1 MNQSWVIL
9 LGPRFFTQTQIL
21 LENTIMMNKNM
32 EFSFL
37 FLIIPICLAT
47 FILNLCVIMTLWKTE
62 MTIVN
67 QLMSLECLV
76 NIFYTLLGTFQQSPY
91 YRGLDLEIYCIPHL
105 VLSNAFVLFNRLL
118 PVAIAVF
125 R

>member
-1 MNQSWVIL
+1 MNQSGVIL
-9 LGPRFFTQTQIL
+9 LGSNMFAQTKIIL
-21 LENTIMMNKNM
+21 EDTIMMNKNM

-47 FILNLCVIMTLWKTE
+47 LIINLCVLLTIWKTE

-67 QLMSLECLV
+67 QLMTLECLV

-91 YRGLDLEIYCIPHL
+91 YRGLDLALYCIPHM
-105 VLSNAFVLFNRLL
+105 VLSNAFVVFNRLL

>member
-1 MNQSWVIL
+1 MNQSGVIL
-9 LGPRFFTQTQIL
+9 LGSNMYGQTKII

-37 FLIIPICLAT
+37 FLTIPICLAT
-47 FILNLCVIMTLWKTE
+47 FILNLSVIMTIWKTE

-67 QLMSLECLV
+67 QLMASECLV
-76 NIFYTLLGTFQQSPY
+76 NIFYTFLGTFQLSPY
-91 YRGLDLEIYCIPHL
+91 YRGLDVEVYCIPHM
-105 VLSNAFVLFNRLL
+105 VLTHSFVVFNRLL
-118 PVAIAVF
+118 PLAIAVF